1 MPSCDGLII
10 KRVICLEH
18 QAVQH
23 ILVGVDD
30 AEMIAVGIV
39 DTHEALGH
47 CFVTRNRQRYM
58 THGATEVQF
67 HAGMKEI
74 IS

>member
-18 QAVQH
+18 QTVQN
-23 ILVGVDD
+23 IFVGIDN
-30 AEMIAVGIV
+30 AEMIAIGIV
-39 DTHEALGH
+39 DAHEAPGH

-58 THGATEVQF
+58 THGAAEVQF
-67 HAGMKEI
+67 HAGMQ
-74 IS
+74 